1 MVKLFIPVMNM
12 SITASFVVIA
22 VILIRLCLKKAPR
35 IFSYLL
41 WIPVLVRFLIPVSLE
56 SDFGIIPAVSVSR
69 EEETYTRKET
79 EAARSEEALQ
89 GNAPSEGEPVYLPA
103 EKVRETEYIYK
114 TEEGSPTEVRIAG
127 KSFEITPGVMKA
139 LAYLWGLTALLL
151 ILYETV
157 SYGIFTEKLNREN
170 GSVTKEGEGHRS
182 LYIRVL
188 DGVKEPF
195 ITGFFCPVVYLPAGL
210 EEGQRELILEHE
222 KVHVRRLDHLI
233 KPAAL
238 LICCVYWFNPFA
250 WISFYLME
258 HDMESSCDEAVMRKV
273 GYDRKK
279 EYAATL
285 LCLAEKRVWNP
296 GRPIAFGE
304 NNVVSRIKNA
314 VRLKKAAAW
323 IVAAAAVAAV
333 GSAAILLV
341 NRPETD
347 GSESA
352 GEVQASGSEAAISGE
367 AKEPVSEVV
376 LPKETADPVV
386 ILPEESRTEEN
397 IPGEPL
403 PEIQEKDGV
412 PGVDVNEAV
421 QYVTSPDAGE
431 RNTNYDPSR
440 DQFEVLL
447 LTGTEDTEAAEN
459 PGAHSDE
466 LILYSYPLEYSRIS
480 DDFGTR
486 IHPFTKEEKF
496 HSGIDFAADQ
506 GTPITAAA
514 DGSVVSTGYDADCG
528 NYIIL
533 RHGNGDMTYYA
544 CCETILLKEGSDVKR
559 GEQIA
564 TVGSTGR
571 STGYHLHFAVSREGS
586 FVRPEFE
593 EQ

>member
-41 WIPVLVRFLIPVSLE
+41 WIPVLVRFLILVSLE

-79 EAARSEEALQ
+79 EAVRSEESLQ
-89 GNAPSEGEPVYLPA
+89 GNAPAEGEPVYLPA

-285 LCLAEKRVWNP
+285 LCLAEKKVWNP

-314 VRLKKAAAW
+314 VRLKKAAVW

-593 EQ
+593 E

>member
-170 GSVTKEGEGHRS
+170 GSVTKEGGGHRS

-285 LCLAEKRVWNP
+285 LCLAEKRAWNP

-459 PGAHSDE
+459 AGAHSDE

>member
-89 GNAPSEGEPVYLPA
+89 DNAPAEGEPVYLPA

-139 LAYLWGLTALLL
+139 LAFLWGLTALLL

-195 ITGFFCPVVYLPAGL
+195 ITGLFCPVVYLPAGL

-222 KVHVRRLDHLI
+222 KVHIRRLDHLI

-285 LCLAEKRVWNP
+285 LCLAERKVWNP

-323 IVAAAAVAAV
+323 IVTAAAVAAV

-347 GSESA
+347 GSEPA
-352 GEVQASGSEAAISGE
+352 GEAQAPGSEAAISGE
-367 AKEPVSEVV
+367 AKAPASEAV

-397 IPGEPL
+397 MPGEPL

-412 PGVDVNEAV
+412 PGVDVNEDV

-431 RNTNYDPSR
+431 RNTNYDPLR

-459 PGAHSDE
+459 AGAHSDE

-486 IHPFTKEEKF
+486 IHPATKEEKF

-571 STGYHLHFAVSREGS
+571 STGYHLHFAVSRDGS

-593 EQ
+593 E

>member
-1 MVKLFIPVMNM
+1 MVKLFIPVMHM

-22 VILIRLCLKKAPR
+22 VILIRLCLKKAPG

-56 SDFGIIPAVSVSR
+56 SDLGIIPAVSVSR

-79 EAARSEEALQ
+79 KAVRDEETLQ
-89 GNAPSEGEPVYLPA
+89 GNAPAEGEPVYLPA
-103 EKVRETEYIYK
+103 EGVRETEYIYK
-114 TEEGSPTEVRIAG
+114 TEEGSPVEVRIAG
-127 KSFEITPGVMKA
+127 KSFEIAPGVMKA
-139 LAYLWGLTALLL
+139 LAFLWGLTALLL

-170 GSVTKEGEGHRS
+170 GSVTKEREGHRN

-188 DGVKEPF
+188 DSVKEPF
-195 ITGFFCPVVYLPAGL
+195 ITGFFCPVIYLPSGL
-210 EEGQRELILEHE
+210 KEGQRELILEHE
-222 KVHVRRLDHLI
+222 KVHIRRLDHLI
-233 KPAAL
+233 KPTAL

-250 WISFYLME
+250 WLSFYLME

-279 EYAATL
+279 EYAETL
-285 LCLAEKRVWNP
+285 LCLAERKVWNP

-314 VRLKKAAAW
+314 VRLKKTAAW
-323 IVAAAAVAAV
+323 IVTAAAVVAV
-333 GSAAILLV
+333 GSAALLLV
-341 NRPETD
+341 NRPKAD
-347 GSESA
+347 GSEPA
-352 GEVQASGSEAAISGE
+352 GETQESASELVLLEETADSVET
-367 AKEPVSEVV
+367 
-376 LPKETADPVV
+376 LPKENRAG
-386 ILPEESRTEEN
+386 EN
-397 IPGEPL
+397 IPKEPM
-403 PEIQEKDGV
+403 PEVQENTGSSGYRGSDGV
-412 PGVDVNEAV
+412 PGVDVNEAAE
-421 QYVTSPDAGE
+421 YVISPDTGE

-440 DQFEVLL
+440 DKFEVLL
-447 LTGTEDTEAAEN
+447 LTGIEDAEN
-459 PGAHSDE
+459 AEAHSDE

-486 IHPFTKEEKF
+486 IHPVTKEEKF

-544 CCETILLKEGSDVKR
+544 CCETILLEEGSDVKR

-571 STGYHLHFAVSREGS
+571 STGYHLHFAVSRDGS
-586 FVRPEFE
+586 FVRPGFE
-593 EQ
+593 E

>member
-1 MVKLFIPVMNM
+1 M
-12 SITASFVVIA
+12 
-22 VILIRLCLKKAPR
+22 
-35 IFSYLL
+35 
-41 WIPVLVRFLIPVSLE
+41 
-56 SDFGIIPAVSVSR
+56 
-69 EEETYTRKET
+69 
-79 EAARSEEALQ
+79 
-89 GNAPSEGEPVYLPA
+89 
-103 EKVRETEYIYK
+103 
-114 TEEGSPTEVRIAG
+114 
-127 KSFEITPGVMKA
+127 
-139 LAYLWGLTALLL
+139 
-151 ILYETV
+151 
-157 SYGIFTEKLNREN
+157 
-170 GSVTKEGEGHRS
+170 
-182 LYIRVL
+182 
-188 DGVKEPF
+188 
-195 ITGFFCPVVYLPAGL
+195 
-210 EEGQRELILEHE
+210 
-222 KVHVRRLDHLI
+222 
-233 KPAAL
+233 
-238 LICCVYWFNPFA
+238 
-250 WISFYLME
+250 
-258 HDMESSCDEAVMRKV
+258 
-273 GYDRKK
+273 
-279 EYAATL
+279 
-285 LCLAEKRVWNP
+285 
-296 GRPIAFGE
+296 
-304 NNVVSRIKNA
+304 
-314 VRLKKAAAW
+314 RLKKAAAW
-323 IVAAAAVAAV
+323 IVTAAAVAAV

-431 RNTNYDPSR
+431 RNTNYDPLR
-440 DQFEVLL
+440 DQFEILL

-459 PGAHSDE
+459 AGAHSDE

-486 IHPFTKEEKF
+486 IHPATKEEKF

-571 STGYHLHFAVSREGS
+571 STGYHLHFAVSRDGS

-593 EQ
+593 E

>member
-12 SITASFVVIA
+12 SITASFAVIA

-79 EAARSEEALQ
+79 EAARDEEALQ
-89 GNAPSEGEPVYLPA
+89 GNAPAEGEPVYLPA

-139 LAYLWGLTALLL
+139 LAFLWGLTALLL

-195 ITGFFCPVVYLPAGL
+195 ITGFFCPVIYLPAGL

-222 KVHVRRLDHLI
+222 KVHIRRLDHLI

-285 LCLAEKRVWNP
+285 LCLAEKKVWNP

-323 IVAAAAVAAV
+323 IVAAAAVVAV
-333 GSAAILLV
+333 GSAALLMI
-341 NRPETD
+341 NRPKAD
-347 GSESA
+347 GSKPA
-352 GEVQASGSEAAISGE
+352 GDAQASGSEAAISGE
-367 AKEPVSEVV
+367 AKAPASEAV

-386 ILPEESRTEEN
+386 VLPEES
-397 IPGEPL
+397 
-403 PEIQEKDGV
+403 IQEKDGI

-421 QYVTSPDAGE
+421 QYVTSPDGGE

-440 DQFEVLL
+440 DQFEILL
-447 LTGTEDTEAAEN
+447 LTGTEAAEN
-459 PGAHSDE
+459 AGAHSDE

-486 IHPFTKEEKF
+486 SHPFTKEEKF

-514 DGSVVSTGYDADCG
+514 DGSVVGTGYDADCG

-571 STGYHLHFAVSREGS
+571 STGYHLHFAVSRDGS